1 MSETTNITTTTT
13 DANALSVFTDSNSF
27 ELAQR
32 AGKMLAASDLV
43 PPQFKSV
50 PNCVLALN
58 IANRLKA
65 DPFAVMQSLYIVH
78 GRPAWSSQFLIAMV
92 NASGRYSPLQFKM
105 SGQGDSK
112 LCVAWAKHL
121 ETGDIV
127 EGPEVSI
134 DMAKKEG
141 WYGKNGSKWQT
152 LPDLMLRYRAAGFFA
167 RLYCPDLCLGI
178 RTMEEETDIKS
189 NAPRESVPIFTPP
202 PPQQVE
208 PTNGAS
214 AVIID
219 AEETVAE
226 EESDPRAE
234 ALAEVLQLVTASKA
248 DAVAIEQVLRA
259 REILGETGTIPRLGE
274 AKLRDIAHEFD
285 SIEAEALATVEQPQ
299 PTNLGTL

>member
-13 DANALSVFTDSNSF
+13 DANALSVFTNSDSF

-65 DPFAVMQSLYIVH
+65 DPFAIMQSLYIVH
-78 GRPAWSSQFLIAMV
+78 GRPAWSSQFLISMV

-105 SGQGDSK
+105 SGQGDGKS
-112 LCVAWAKHL
+112 CVAWARHL

-178 RTMEEETDIKS
+178 RTMEEETEIKRQE
-189 NAPRESVPIFTPP
+189 RETAPIFTPP
-202 PPQQVE
+202 SPQQVQ
-208 PTNGAS
+208 PSNGGT
-214 AVIID
+214 AVVID
-219 AEETVAE
+219 AEETVAK

-248 DAVAIEQVLRA
+248 DAVEIERVLRA

-274 AKLRDIAHEFD
+274 AKLRDIANEFA
-285 SIEAEALATVEQPQ
+285 SIEAEALATGEQPL